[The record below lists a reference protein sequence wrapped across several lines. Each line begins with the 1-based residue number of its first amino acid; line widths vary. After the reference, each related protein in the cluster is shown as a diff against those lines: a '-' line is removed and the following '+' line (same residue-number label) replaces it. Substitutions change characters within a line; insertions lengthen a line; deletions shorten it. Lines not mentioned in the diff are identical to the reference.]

1 MTESSLYGNDGISG
15 SVKISLNNYE
25 REVELPMR
33 YFTRTMPSKY
43 CDNVPILDRIGLYS
57 FALHPLDHQPS
68 GHCNFSN
75 IKLKQIEL
83 SFANNNVDFV
93 QSKGEGLIIF
103 AVNYNILR
111 FTQGKADLLYHRHHI
126 SQKNLYYG
134 V

>member
-1 MTESSLYGNDGISG
+1 MTVCILGNSLTALTLAKALVNHEIEVDLYFNKKNY
-15 SVKISLNNYE
+15 KISDS
-25 REVELPMR
+25 
-33 YFTRTMPSKY
+33 RT
-43 CDNVPILDRIGLYS
+43 IG
-57 FALHPLDHQPS
+57 
-68 GHCNFSN
+68 
-75 IKLKQIEL
+75 I
-83 SFANNNVDFV
+83 ANNNVDFV